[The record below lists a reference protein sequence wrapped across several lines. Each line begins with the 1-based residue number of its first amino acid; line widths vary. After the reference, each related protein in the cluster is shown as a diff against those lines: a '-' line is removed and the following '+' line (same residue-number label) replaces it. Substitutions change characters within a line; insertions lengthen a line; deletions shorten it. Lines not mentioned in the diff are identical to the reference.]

1 MLKKTI
7 LVIIIFFVTGELL
20 MRLDEYFK
28 FFDDT
33 RVVKIAKEIVI
44 TPEYTMMNE
53 NKIDLSGNNLRIMVL
68 GDSYIAGGG
77 IEAKDKFSEQ
87 LKLILK
93 KNNKKYNAVY
103 VLDVSKP
110 SNNTLDNR
118 QTYFEFVDKFKPQ
131 YVIIGYNLNDIDG
144 NLDKSLIKV
153 DSGKTA
159 AEMTNTYVKQTLLQ
173 KITYFYKQSKV
184 LDYVLHTLHNEMK
197 IHGFIFPNSVL
208 DVTIKNYVENRRSW
222 QQSKQLLQ
230 EVSNDAKAKNI
241 QLIMLKFPEIY
252 LLEYPK
258 IFEKTETTIRDFYKQ
273 LPWVIF
279 VNGNDIFKG
288 EKSKD
293 YILSKY
299 DGHPNEKAHNKMAV
313 YISKYI
319 TTSVNH

>member
-1 MLKKTI
+1 MLKK
-7 LVIIIFFVTGELL
+7 IIFVLIIFLVTGELL

-44 TPEYTMMNE
+44 TPEYRMMNE
-53 NKIDLSGNNLRIMVL
+53 NKIDLKGNNLRVMVL
-68 GDSYIAGGG
+68 GDSYVAGGG
-77 IEAKDKFSEQ
+77 LTAKDKFSEQ
-87 LKLILK
+87 LKLILNN
-93 KNNKKYNAVY
+93 NNKKYDAVY

-118 QTYFEFVDKFKPQ
+118 QTYFEFVNKFKPQ

-144 NLDKSLIKV
+144 NLDKSIIRI

-159 AEMTNTYVKQTLLQ
+159 ADMTNTYVKQTILQ

-184 LDYVLHTLHNEMK
+184 IDYVLHTLHNEMK
-197 IHGFIFPNSVL
+197 IHGYIFPNSVL
-208 DVTIKNYVENRRSW
+208 DVTIKNYVENRKSW

-230 EVSNDAKAKNI
+230 EVSADVKEKDI
-241 QLIMLKFPEIY
+241 QLIFLKFPEIY
-252 LLEYPK
+252 LLEYPQ
-258 IFEKTETTIRDFYKQ
+258 IFAKTENVIRDFYKQ
-273 LPWVIF
+273 SPWVIF
-279 VNGNDIFKG
+279 INGNDILKG

-299 DGHPNEKAHNKMAV
+299 DGHPNEKAHNKMAM
-313 YISKYI
+313 YISKFI
-319 TTSVNH
+319 NTAVSP

>member
-1 MLKKTI
+1 
-7 LVIIIFFVTGELL
+7 

-44 TPEYTMMNE
+44 SPEYILMNE
-53 NKIDLSGNNLRIMVL
+53 NKIDLAGNNLRIMVL

-87 LKLILK
+87 LKTILK
-93 KNNKKYNAVY
+93 QNNKKYDAIY
-103 VLDVSKP
+103 ILDLSKP

-131 YVIIGYNLNDIDG
+131 YVILGYNLNDIDG
-144 NLDKSLIKV
+144 NLDKSLIKTEA
-153 DSGKTA
+153 GKSVANT
-159 AEMTNTYVKQTLLQ
+159 TNTYVKQTLLQ

-184 LDYVLHTLHNEMK
+184 LDYILHTLHNELK
-197 IHGFIFPNSVL
+197 IHGFVVPNSVL
-208 DVTIKNYVENRRSW
+208 DVTLKNYVENRTSW
-222 QQSKQLLQ
+222 KQSKLLLQ
-230 EVSNDAKAKNI
+230 EISDDAHKKNI
-241 QLIMLKFPEIY
+241 QLIVLKFPEIY

-258 IFEKTETTIRDFYKQ
+258 IFETTENTIRDFYKQ
-273 LPWVIF
+273 SPWVIF

-288 EKSKD
+288 EKSAE

-299 DGHPNEKAHNKMAV
+299 DGHPNEKAHKKMAN

-319 TTSVNH
+319 PTGNNP

>member
-7 LVIIIFFVTGELL
+7 FVIIIFLVTGELL
-20 MRLDEYFK
+20 MRLDEHFK

-53 NKIDLSGNNLRIMVL
+53 NKIDLEGNNLRIMVL

-93 KNNKKYNAVY
+93 KNNKKYDAVY

-131 YVIIGYNLNDIDG
+131 FVIIGYNLNDIDG

-153 DSGKTA
+153 DSGKTS

-208 DVTIKNYVENRRSW
+208 DVTIKNYVENRKSW

-230 EVSNDAKAKNI
+230 EVSDDAKAKNI

-258 IFEKTETTIRDFYKQ
+258 IFEKTENTIRDFYKQ
-273 LPWVIF
+273 SPWVIF

-299 DGHPNEKAHNKMAV
+299 DGHPNEKAHNKMAM

-319 TTSVNH
+319 TTSDNP